1 MKRIKDF
8 FEALFTYLLFLSP
21 VIIIALICI
30 VYAYALIKYGNSRVS
45 DIPVWAYFI
54 LRGGK

>member
-8 FEALFTYLLFLSP
+8 FEALFTLLLILSP
-21 VIIIALICI
+21 VIIIAAVCI
-30 VYAYALIKYGNSRVS
+30 VYVYALIKYGNSRVT